1 MWQLATVRSGRIT
14 SFWRHPCWLKRPTLV
29 NCDGRPDLNA
39 PLSEKDYAMQIVLG
53 FFCLVAGL
61 MSAFCAG
68 RASGLGRQME
78 EEGSKVAR
86 KSEGKAADPEELS
99 RVAAAMG
106 KIGEG
111 VLAREYARWIQYAYV
126 WGIAAVVAFIVL
138 LTLPSS

>member
-1 MWQLATVRSGRIT
+1 VNSG
-14 SFWRHPCWLKRPTLV
+14 
-29 NCDGRPDLNA
+29 GRPDLIS
-39 PLSEKDYAMQIVLG
+39 PRSERDDTVQIALG
-53 FFCLVAGL
+53 LFCLVAGL
-61 MSAFCAG
+61 VSAFCAG

-86 KSEGKAADPEELS
+86 TPEGKAGDPEALK

-111 VLAREYARWIQYAYV
+111 VLAREYARWVQYAYV
-126 WGIAAVVAFIVL
+126 WGIAAVVAFIIL